1 MLLQGW
7 AIALGV
13 CSAGIL
19 FLGCYAVISAIR
31 VLRYW
36 DHGAD
41 TSRQIRLESETWL
54 SSALMQYGL
63 VFQVLSLLLLVLA
76 ADSFSPLLVGAM
88 CATGAFMANSY
99 GIPAL
104 LVKIVLVFFSGYWLL
119 LHRLDSQSETYPL
132 VRLKYGCLLLLVPL
146 LLADGLLQTC
156 YLYFLEPDVITS
168 CCGVVFRSGEGDG
181 RNLLDPFSTPTLLFV
196 FYALAAV
203 LLLLG
208 RRMHISL
215 KRGYTAPGPLMSIF
229 ALGWLLFFVVAIWT
243 ITVVF
248 SSYIY
253 AMPHHRCPFDIL
265 QHEYGYVGY
274 PIYLL
279 LFSAT
284 FLGSGCGVA
293 QVVRNAGN
301 LNTVVVKFQSRAL
314 PASMLLLALFLLITA
329 YAPLGYI
336 LAGGES

>member
-7 AIALGV
+7 AIALGI

-19 FLGCYAVISAIR
+19 FLGLVAVVCAVR

-63 VFQVLSLLLLVLA
+63 VFQLLSLVLLVLA
-76 ADSFSPLLVGAM
+76 ADSFSSLLVGAM
-88 CATGAFMANSY
+88 CATGAFMANPY

-104 LVKIVLVFFSGYWLL
+104 LVKIVMVFFSGYWLL
-119 LHRLDSQSETYPL
+119 LHRLDSQSESYPL
-132 VRLKYGCLLLLVPL
+132 ARLKYGYLLVLVPL
-146 LLADGLLQTC
+146 LLTDGLLQFC

-181 RNLLDPFSTPTLLFV
+181 RNLLDAFSTPTLLFI
-196 FYALAAV
+196 FYALAAG

-208 RRMHISL
+208 LGIRVRLQQGHTS
-215 KRGYTAPGPLMSIF
+215 PGPVMGLF
-229 ALGWLLFFVVAIWT
+229 AVGWLLFFVVAIWA
-243 ITVVF
+243 IIVVF

-265 QHEYGYVGY
+265 QPEYGSIGY

-279 LFSAT
+279 LFAAT

-293 QVVRNAGN
+293 QLVRGVGDLAAAVFN
-301 LNTVVVKFQSRAL
+301 FQSWAL
-314 PASMLLLALFLLITA
+314 PLSLLLLTLFLLLTA
-329 YAPLGYI
+329 YAPLSYI